1 MAITREEVLKT
12 AALAHV
18 QLTPDEVDLFTEQ
31 LSGII
36 EYVDQL
42 KELDTSDVP
51 PMSHSTLGEHA
62 ERSWRDDAVRPSLG
76 GEEATA
82 GAPEPQ
88 LGYFKVPS
96 VIRRASGDSDPA
108 A

>member
-12 AALAHV
+12 ATLAHL
-18 QLTPDEVDLFTEQ
+18 QLSPDEVDLFTEQ
-31 LSGII
+31 LSSII

-51 PMSHSTLGEHA
+51 AMSHSTLGEHA
-62 ERSWRDDAVRPSLG
+62 EQTWRADEVRPSLG
-76 GEEATA
+76 SDAATN

-88 LGYFKVPS
+88 HGYFKVPS
-96 VIRRASGDSDPA
+96 VIRRSTGEPGGA
-108 A
+108 